1 MHKKAT
7 FRRRDFDTR
16 VTSHLLLG
24 IDTGGTYTDAVLFH
38 ETDGVLAKAK
48 SLTTR
53 HDLAIGIAGAVDA
66 VIAKAGAELSAIRL
80 VSLSTTLATNALV
93 EGQGGRAGLVMIG
106 FGPEDLKR
114 DGLSDALG
122 SDPVIFLPGGHD
134 VHGKEQPLDLS
145 ALEAALPELAKSVS
159 SFAVAGYFAVRNPAH
174 EIRVRDCIRDISH
187 LPVTCSH
194 ELSSKLG
201 GPRRALTTLLN
212 ARLVSMIDRLVGACE
227 GFLEAR
233 GITAPMMVVRGDGAL
248 VSATEAKL
256 RPIETILSGPAA
268 SLVGARYLTGLDNAV
283 VSDIGGT
290 TTDVA
295 VLDNGSPRLDA
306 DGAVVG
312 GFRTMVEAVA
322 MRTYGLGGDSEVKIN
337 ERGLTAAFELGP
349 RRLLPLSLAAH
360 SHPEAILPVLERQLR
375 ARHLGRHDGR
385 FAVRTGVPDHLA
397 SGLTPQEQALFERI
411 GAVPSA
417 LDQLLTT
424 TPQRATLDRL
434 VARGLVHLCGL
445 TPSDAMHA
453 LGGQG
458 QWNAEAARLGLQ
470 LAMRIKDGSAKP
482 IATTIEELAQKIV
495 ARLTRQSA
503 DVILAACLADDGA
516 SEIDPSKSAAVG
528 RALTRAPGIVRFA
541 VSLDR
546 PLVGLGA
553 SASVYYPAIA
563 DMLSSES
570 AIPADADVANAVG
583 AVVGRVR
590 AVATVFVTM
599 PEDGIYVLSGVGEPQ
614 RFIGE
619 VECFMAARSRATA
632 AAVEHARLNGADD
645 PVVSLEEQIDAP
657 EIEGNRKLVE
667 ARFVATASGRPRIAV
682 D

>member
-1 MHKKAT
+1 
-7 FRRRDFDTR
+7 
-16 VTSHLLLG
+16 VTSHFLLG

-38 ETDGVLAKAK
+38 EIRGVVAKAK

-66 VIAKAGAELSAIRL
+66 VIFEAGVEASAISL

-106 FGPEDLKR
+106 FGPDDLKR
-114 DGLSDALG
+114 DGLADALG
-122 SDPVIFLPGGHD
+122 SDPVVYLEGGHD
-134 VHGKEQPLDLS
+134 VHGNENPLELA
-145 ALEAALPELAKSVS
+145 ALDEILPELARGVS

-174 EIRVRDCIRDISH
+174 EIRVRDRIREISH

-227 GFLEAR
+227 NFLAAR
-233 GITAPMMVVRGDGAL
+233 GIEAPMMVVRGDGAL
-248 VSATEAKL
+248 ISASEAKL

-295 VLDNGSPRLDA
+295 VMEAGRPRLDA

-312 GFRTMVEAVA
+312 GYRTMVEAVA
-322 MRTYGLGGDSEVKIN
+322 MRTYGLGGDSEVRVN
-337 ERGLTAAFELGP
+337 ERGLAAAFELGP
-349 RRLLPLSLAAH
+349 RRLLPLSLAAET
-360 SHPEAILPVLERQLR
+360 HPDAILPVLQRQVR
-375 ARHLGRHDGR
+375 SPHLGRNDGR

-397 SGLTPQEQALFERI
+397 SGLQPQEQALFDKI
-411 GAVPSA
+411 GMVPVA
-417 LDQLLTT
+417 LDQLLMS
-424 TPQRATLDRL
+424 TPQKATLDRL

-453 LGGQG
+453 LGRQN
-458 QWNAEAARLGLQ
+458 QWNVEAAQLGLA
-470 LAMRIKDGSAKP
+470 LGCRIKDGSARP
-482 IATTIEELAQKIV
+482 IASTVEELAEKIV
-495 ARLTRQSA
+495 DRLTRQSA
-503 DVILAACLADDGA
+503 EVILAACLSEDGVGDLDPA
-516 SEIDPSKSAAVG
+516 KSKAID
-528 RALTRAPGIVRFA
+528 RALQRQPGIVRFA
-541 VSLDR
+541 VALDR

-563 DMLSSES
+563 KMLGSKS
-570 AIPADADVANAVG
+570 AIPADADVANAIG
-583 AVVGRVR
+583 AVVSQVRTSATVFITAPQDGVFILNGAGETLRFVDEAKGFEAARARAR
-590 AVATVFVTM
+590 AVAL
-599 PEDGIYVLSGVGEPQ
+599 EQ
-614 RFIGE
+614 
-619 VECFMAARSRATA
+619 
-632 AAVEHARLNGADD
+632 ARLNGAAD
-645 PVVSLEEQIDAP
+645 PVVSIVEEVDAAD
-657 EIEGNRKLVE
+657 IEGSRKLIE
-667 ARFVATASGRPRIAV
+667 ARFIATASGRPRIAAE
-682 D
+682 